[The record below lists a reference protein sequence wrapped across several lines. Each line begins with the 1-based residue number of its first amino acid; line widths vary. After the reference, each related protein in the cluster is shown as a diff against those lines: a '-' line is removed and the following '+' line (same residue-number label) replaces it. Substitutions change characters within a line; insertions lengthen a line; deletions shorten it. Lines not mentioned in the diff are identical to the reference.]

1 MMRMQRTYARC
12 LAQRDLMHDMN
23 ANDYELT
30 YSSPDSLG
38 YRPRELTDSSSNS
51 LGYQP
56 SEELTDS
63 SPNS

>member
-1 MMRMQRTYARC
+1 M
-12 LAQRDLMHDMN
+12 MN

-30 YSSPDSLG
+30 DSLPDSLG
-38 YRPRELTDSSSNS
+38 YWPRELTDSLLDS

-56 SEELTDS
+56 DKELMDS